1 MEVRGKIIVVQPIQT
16 GEGKNGTWKKQEY
29 VIEYDRNAQYPRKM
43 MFNLWGD
50 RIDQFN
56 IQEGQD
62 LKISFDIDCREYNG
76 RWYNDIRAWRVEPDN
91 ESGGMQPIDQPL
103 PPPEIPLPIRQTICH
118 SERPRE
124 RRQEALLSDVIR
136 PFLFVQ

>member
-56 IQEGQD
+56 IQEKQD

-103 PPPEIPLPIRQTICH
+103 PPPEIPPSNPADDLP
-118 SERPRE
+118 
-124 RRQEALLSDVIR
+124 
-136 PFLFVQ
+136 F